1 MWSANRCR
9 SSRGLRLMRAFDT
22 NALQF
27 EPYLVGQPRRLPA
40 GEAPALQRFED
51 GHCAH
56 SSNAAGSPRKCA
68 RTSPAKCS
76 EPVIRIGFGFA
87 RESISASRIVGL
99 MKIVGQPRRLPA
111 GEAPALQKGRMFAR
125 ISANASGEAARW
137 LRILGRKTESAIGAS
152 ASQMPRKFLSDR
164 TARTSVAF

>member
-1 MWSANRCR
+1 MRSGGDCRTDMWSANRCR

-27 EPYLVGQPRRLPA
+27 ESYLVGQPRRLPA

-56 SSNAAGSPRKCA
+56 SSNAAGSPRKWA

-76 EPVIRIGFGFA
+76 EPVIKIRFRFA
-87 RESISASRIVGL
+87 R
-99 MKIVGQPRRLPA
+99 
-111 GEAPALQKGRMFAR
+111 AR
-125 ISANASGEAARW
+125 ANASSIDGVIE
-137 LRILGRKTESAIGAS
+137 
-152 ASQMPRKFLSDR
+152 
-164 TARTSVAF
+164 